1 MKTKDELLLDAETF
15 DWQEV
20 LGLGGF
26 LCILGVVAIVGV
38 IFIYAIISGITV
50 DMPDPYDAPT
60 KWMIRL
66 LGVGGTLVCWLSA
79 RHFRVLTARNVGVVL
94 FAICGWVALS
104 SI

>member
-1 MKTKDELLLDAETF
+1 METRDELLLDAETF

-26 LCILGVVAIVGV
+26 LCLFGLVAIVGV
-38 IFIYAIISGITV
+38 IFFYSLISGV
-50 DMPDPYDAPT
+50 VVGMPDPYDAPL
-60 KWMIRL
+60 KWIIRL
-66 LGVGGTLVCWLSA
+66 LGVGATLVCWLSA
-79 RHFRVLTARNVGVVL
+79 RHFRVLTPRNVGVVL